1 MQHKINDL
9 QQEFIKAGLKI
20 NIGKTKEMRINA
32 KNKKPIQIVGNINEN
47 VENFTYLGNNVPID
61 GGAAKDVN

>member
-9 QQEFIKAGLKI
+9 QQEFIKAGLEI

-32 KNKKPIQIVGNINEN
+32 KTKNPYKLLAILMKM
-47 VENFTYLGNNVPID
+47 YLGNNVPID